1 MQYPIESIP
10 LTPAER
16 EKIERISRAHLVFQ
30 AVITEETKEC
40 AEQYQAILK
49 VHEAYHWATIQ
60 LDAALASGN
69 RSWTAAL
76 EQDGEFADF
85 PPAVVALRR

>member
-49 VHEAYHWATIQ
+49 VHEAYHWATTAVRIEG
-60 LDAALASGN
+60 LHAAPRDPQGPHVTGPKG
-69 RSWTAAL
+69 TA
-76 EQDGEFADF
+76 
-85 PPAVVALRR
+85 